1 MLEVSNLSVA
11 YGKHQALAGVGL
23 NVARGEIVVI
33 LGANGAGKTTL
44 LKAVAGLVP
53 PLPGASV
60 TLAGE
65 DLLALAPHD
74 VVQAGI
80 ALVPEGRGIFGEL
93 TVHENL
99 MLGAYAARARASE
112 GENFA
117 GVISLFPKLKERFRQ
132 DVRTMSGGEQQMVAI
147 GRALMAA
154 PDILLLDE
162 PSLGLSPLLCTELFQ
177 VLGRIRETG
186 VGVLLVEQNARQSL
200 NIADRGY
207 LIETGRIVGE
217 GAAAALR
224 DDPAVQRA
232 YLGAGEVHSL
242 SVAATPVTQPATAP
256 RIATPAAAPDHTP
269 QDRRESAMKH
279 VSLIIGER
287 EVNAADGRTFDRID
301 PFTGAVAS
309 RAAAASVAD
318 AIAAADAAAAAFPA
332 WSALGPGER
341 RAKLLKAADLLD
353 AKGAEF
359 SALMTAE
366 CGAIGPWGHFNSH
379 FAASLMREA
388 ASMTTQVAGEVIP
401 SDKPNSFAMA
411 IRQPAGVV
419 LGIAPWN
426 APVILGVRA
435 IAMPLACGNT
445 VVLKASEMCPGT
457 HALIGTI
464 MREAGLPAGV
474 VNVVTNAPADAS
486 KVVETL
492 IAHPAVRR
500 VNFTGS
506 TKVGRIIAET
516 AARYLK
522 PVLLELGGKA
532 PMVILDDADL
542 DEAVKAAAFG
552 CFANMGQ
559 ICMSTERIIV
569 DEKVAD
575 AFVEKF
581 AAKARGLPHGDPRG
595 HVILGSLV
603 TKEAAGRNKEL
614 LDDAVAKGA
623 RIAAGGEFNGTVV
636 SATVLDR
643 VTPGMRIYN
652 EESFGPVKPVVR
664 VNGVEE
670 AVRVAN
676 DTEYGLSA
684 AVFGRDI
691 ARALGVAKRIQSGIC
706 HINAPTVHDEGQMPF
721 GGTKASGYGRFGGK
735 AAIGEF
741 TELRWITIQTGAH
754 PYPF

>member
-1 MLEVSNLSVA
+1 MLEVRSLTAS
-11 YGKHQALAGVGL
+11 YGKHQALSHVDL
-23 NVARGEIVVI
+23 DVNPGEIVVM
-33 LGANGAGKTTL
+33 LGANGAGKSTL
-44 LKAVAGLVP
+44 LKSIAGLVP
-53 PLPGASV
+53 PQNGARV
-60 TLAGE
+60 TFNGR
-65 DLLALAPHD
+65 DMLALPPHEI
-74 VVQAGI
+74 VETGI
-80 ALVPEGRGIFGEL
+80 ALVPEGRGIFAEL
-93 TVHENL
+93 TVRENL
-99 MLGAYAARARASE
+99 ELGAYARRARAGESE
-112 GENFA
+112 SLDR
-117 GVISLFPKLKERFRQ
+117 VMTLFPRLAERRSQFA
-132 DVRTMSGGEQQMVAI
+132 RTMSGGEQQMVAI
-147 GRALMAA
+147 GRALMSA
-154 PDILLLDE
+154 PRLLLLDE
-162 PSLGLSPLLCTELFQ
+162 PSLGLSPLLCGELFQ
-177 VLGRIRETG
+177 ALARVRETG
-186 VGVLLVEQNARQSL
+186 VAILLVEQNAVQGL

-207 LIETGRIVGE
+207 LIETGRIVGQ
-217 GAAAALR
+217 GSAQSLR
-224 DDPAVQRA
+224 SDPAVQRA
-232 YLGAGEVHSL
+232 YLGIGEN
-242 SVAATPVTQPATAP
+242 
-256 RIATPAAAPDHTP
+256 RAAPKDVS
-269 QDRRESAMKH
+269 QVKSDRQERPMKH
-279 VSLIIGER
+279 VSLMIGDR
-287 EVNAADGRTFDRID
+287 DAFAADGRTFDRID
-301 PFTGAVAS
+301 PFTGEVAS
-309 RAAAASVAD
+309 RAPAASVAD
-318 AIAAADAAAAAFPA
+318 AIAAVDAAQAAFPA
-332 WSALGPGER
+332 WAAMGPSER
-341 RAKLLKAADLLD
+341 RAKLLKAADLID
-353 AKGAEF
+353 ARAAEF
-359 SALMTAE
+359 SELMTAE

-379 FAASLMREA
+379 FAAGLMREA
-388 ASMTTQVAGEVIP
+388 AAMTTQIAGEVIP
-401 SDKPNSFAMA
+401 SDKPNSLAMA
-411 IRQPAGVV
+411 IRQPVGVV

-464 MREAGLPAGV
+464 MRAADLPPGV
-474 VNVVTNAPADAS
+474 VNVVTNAPADAA

-506 TKVGRIIAET
+506 TRVGRIVAET

-559 ICMSTERIIV
+559 ICMSTERLIV

-581 AAKARGLPHGDPRG
+581 AAKAKALPHGDPRG

-603 TKEAAGRNKEL
+603 TSEAATRNKAL

-623 RIAAGGEFNGTVV
+623 KVVAGGEFNGTVV

-643 VTPGMRIYN
+643 VTSAMRIYT
-652 EESFGPVKPVVR
+652 EESFGPVKPVIR
-664 VNGVEE
+664 VKDTEE
-670 AVRVAN
+670 AIRVAN

-684 AVFGRDI
+684 AVFGKDI

-735 AAIGEF
+735 AAIDEF
-741 TELRWITIQTGAH
+741 TELRWITIQTGPH